1 MSDITKASD
10 LLPIIPKN
18 SETELRSNFK
28 GKLKYSHTALID
40 ALIANPMIDKKE
52 LAETFGVSYS
62 WICTATNS
70 DAFLTLLEKR
80 RREIADPILIETL
93 TDRMRALTNGVIDLI
108 EQRVGKGA
116 VKNTE
121 LIDIMK
127 VGLMSQ
133 GLLRDNEAPV
143 VNNSFVVALPNK
155 AENADSW
162 MKSVNASQEIKDN
175 TTHNTIVI
183 NPNA

>member
-1 MSDITKASD
+1 MTTITKSSE
-10 LLPIIPKN
+10 LLPSIPKN

-28 GKLKYSHTALID
+28 GKMKYSHMALID
-40 ALIANPMIDKKE
+40 AIIANPMIDKKE

-80 RREIADPILIETL
+80 RKEISDPILIETL

-108 EQRVGKGA
+108 ETRVMKGA

-127 VGLMSQ
+127 IGLLSQ
-133 GLLRDNEAPV
+133 GLLKDNESPV
-143 VNNSFVVALPNK
+143 VNNSFVVALPPK
-155 AENADSW
+155 AENADTW
-162 MKSVNASQEIKDN
+162 MKSVNAKQEISDN
-175 TTHNTIVI
+175 TTTNTIVI